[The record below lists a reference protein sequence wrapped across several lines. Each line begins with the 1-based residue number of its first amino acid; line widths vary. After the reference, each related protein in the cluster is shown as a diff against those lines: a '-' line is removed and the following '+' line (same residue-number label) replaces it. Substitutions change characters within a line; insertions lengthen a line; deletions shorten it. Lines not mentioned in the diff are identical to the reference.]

1 MIHKETRRDQFGSQ
15 VGFILACIGSAVGMG
30 NIWLFPFRVGQFGGA
45 AFLIPY
51 IVFVIVIGYTGIVEE
66 MCLGRAMRTGP
77 YGAFLKATQMHG
89 SNSGAA
95 IGWIPVIG
103 SLGIAIGYTVVVG
116 WIIRFTVG
124 AFSGSMLA
132 AENSSAYFGAIA
144 GRLSSIPWHS
154 IAIIGCFIIMAAG
167 ISSGI
172 EKVNKVMMPAFFGLF
187 IILAIR
193 VATLPKAADGYTF
206 LFKADWSKLADVKTW
221 VYALGQAFFSL
232 SLAGSGTVVYGSYL
246 KDNEDAPTSAKFT
259 AIFDTLAALLAAL
272 VIIPAVFVY
281 NLEPTAG
288 PPLMFITMPMIFKE
302 MPAGTLF
309 SIIFFV
315 AVLFAGMTSLINLY
329 ETPVEMLQ
337 QKFKLSRKVA
347 LAIIL
352 GIGFLVG
359 LIVEDGNI
367 LGTWMDVIS
376 IYIIPLG
383 ALLAGIMF
391 FWVCNKDFVLRE
403 VSKGHLKPVSS
414 AYVVQGKYLYCGVTV
429 IIYILGIFYGGIG

>member
-132 AENSSAYFGAIA
+132 AENSGVYFGAIA

-154 IAIIGCFIIMAAG
+154 IAI
-167 ISSGI
+167 
-172 EKVNKVMMPAFFGLF
+172 
-187 IILAIR
+187 
-193 VATLPKAADGYTF
+193 
-206 LFKADWSKLADVKTW
+206 
-221 VYALGQAFFSL
+221 AL
-232 SLAGSGTVVYGSYL
+232 
-246 KDNEDAPTSAKFT
+246 
-259 AIFDTLAALLAAL
+259 
-272 VIIPAVFVY
+272 
-281 NLEPTAG
+281 
-288 PPLMFITMPMIFKE
+288 
-302 MPAGTLF
+302 
-309 SIIFFV
+309 
-315 AVLFAGMTSLINLY
+315 
-329 ETPVEMLQ
+329 
-337 QKFKLSRKVA
+337 
-347 LAIIL
+347 
-352 GIGFLVG
+352 
-359 LIVEDGNI
+359 
-367 LGTWMDVIS
+367 
-376 IYIIPLG
+376 
-383 ALLAGIMF
+383 
-391 FWVCNKDFVLRE
+391 
-403 VSKGHLKPVSS
+403 
-414 AYVVQGKYLYCGVTV
+414 
-429 IIYILGIFYGGIG
+429 

>member
-1 MIHKETRRDQFGSQ
+1 MAAHKSKREQFVSQ
-15 VGFILACIGSAVGMG
+15 RGFILACIGSAVGMG
-30 NIWLFPFRVGQFGGA
+30 NIWLFPFRAGQFGGA

-51 IVFVIVIGYTGIVEE
+51 VIFISLIGYTGIVEE

-77 YGAFLKATQMHG
+77 HGAFLKATQMRG
-89 SNSGAA
+89 NNAGAA

-124 AFSGSMLA
+124 AVSGSMLA
-132 AENSSAYFGAIA
+132 AEQSGAYFGSIAGRFASVPWHGLAIA
-144 GRLSSIPWHS
+144 G
-154 IAIIGCFIIMAAG
+154 CFAIMAAG
-167 ISSGI
+167 VSAGI
-172 EKVNKVMMPAFFGLF
+172 EKVNKVMMPAFFALF
-187 IILAIR
+187 LLLAVR
-193 VATLPKAADGYTF
+193 VATLPEAAAGYAF
-206 LFKADWSKLADVKTW
+206 LFKPDWNALANVKTW

-246 KDNEDAPTSAKFT
+246 KDTDDAPFSAGCT
-259 AIFDTLAALLAAL
+259 AVFDTIAALLAAA

-288 PPLMFITMPMIFKE
+288 PPLMFITMPIIFKE

-309 SIIFFV
+309 SIIFFI
-315 AVLFAGMTSLINLY
+315 AVLFAGITSLINLY

-337 QKFKLSRKVA
+337 QKCKFSRKWA
-347 LAIIL
+347 LVVTL
-352 GIGFLVG
+352 GIGFTVG
-359 LIVEDGNI
+359 LFIEDGAV
-367 LGTWMDVIS
+367 LGLWMDIIS

-391 FWVCNKDFVLRE
+391 FWVCGKAFVVTE
-403 VSKGHLKPVSS
+403 VSKGRLRPIGSIYAVH
-414 AYVVQGKYLYCGVTV
+414 GKYLYCGITV
-429 IIYILGIFYGGIG
+429 IIYVLGIFYGGIG

>member
-1 MIHKETRRDQFGSQ
+1 
-15 VGFILACIGSAVGMG
+15 
-30 NIWLFPFRVGQFGGA
+30 
-45 AFLIPY
+45 
-51 IVFVIVIGYTGIVEE
+51 
-66 MCLGRAMRTGP
+66 
-77 YGAFLKATQMHG
+77 
-89 SNSGAA
+89 
-95 IGWIPVIG
+95 
-103 SLGIAIGYTVVVG
+103 
-116 WIIRFTVG
+116 
-124 AFSGSMLA
+124 
-132 AENSSAYFGAIA
+132 
-144 GRLSSIPWHS
+144 
-154 IAIIGCFIIMAAG
+154 MAAG

-315 AVLFAGMTSLINLY
+315 AVLFAGITSLINLY

-337 QKFKLSRKVA
+337 QKFKLSRKSA
-347 LAIIL
+347 LAIVL
-352 GIGFLVG
+352 GLGFAVG

-383 ALLAGIMF
+383 ALLAGVMF
-391 FWVCNKDFVLRE
+391 FWVCGKDFVVNE
-403 VSKGHLKPVSS
+403 VSKGRLKPVGSVY
-414 AYVVQGKYLYCGVTV
+414 AAQGKYLYCGVTV